1 MKREE
6 LKEDILRFN
15 DDVFVEAV
23 MIIGQSDILKALLH
37 TNKDCTY
44 SFFYQNESMEN
55 TQINLIIKELEKN
68 GIALDDYSIKS
79 IDEVTMSEDYDS
91 FMYRNQDDSDEYHAQ
106 QQSKL

>member
-23 MIIGQSDILKALLH
+23 IIVGQSNILKALLH
-37 TNKDCTY
+37 TREDGTY

-55 TQINLIIKELEKN
+55 TQINLIVKELEKN
-68 GIALDDYSIKS
+68 GITFNDYYIKS
-79 IDEVTMSEDYDS
+79 VDEIAMSEEYDS
-91 FMYRNQDDSDEYHAQ
+91 FIYRNQDDSDEYYAQ